1 MSAPVDT
8 SKTQR
13 SFLGREAQGTRPTQW
28 VPFSVLSFFQGLE
41 KVLMT
46 DLSGSQD
53 QNKHYL
59 NNLRLTALEDGQENY
74 RLGK

>member
-1 MSAPVDT
+1 MGP
-8 SKTQR
+8 
-13 SFLGREAQGTRPTQW
+13 L
-28 VPFSVLSFFQGLE
+28 SVLSFFQALE

-74 RLGK
+74 RLGKKI

>member
-1 MSAPVDT
+1 MCRLQW
-8 SKTQR
+8 TQVKL
-13 SFLGREAQGTRPTQW
+13 SGAFLEGRPKEQDRHDGS
-28 VPFSVLSFFQGLE
+28 PFSSFFQALE